1 MGVMKIINLAH
12 GELMMVGMYITFWAF
27 TLIKH
32 GPVRLDP
39 GRLPAPVSLG
49 ALIQKYLVAP
59 VMEVESI
66 LPENQVLLTVGI
78 GMVLSNLALLLFSA
92 NYRSVPVSYAD
103 KTIYWDLKLG
113 GQTISLSFSVP
124 MLVAFGIAL
133 ALGSALFL
141 FLGRTDLGRMIRATA
156 QDKRAAALMGVNTKR
171 MTYIT
176 FGLGSALVG
185 AAGALLVPVYY
196 LFPQIGGP
204 FTLKAFIITVLG
216 GMGNIPGAVLG
227 RRRPRARRVARLGLH
242 QPRVQGRVRLHH
254 LRPRPDLPS
263 EGPAR
268 KGTGVMTMKALIR
281 SSAPRRVLLFP
292 LATRNPYVLHMLIMS
307 SCGSCS
313 DRAGISSAGTRAGL
327 FRARRVLR
335 NRRVHGGNP
344 RSRGVLRPRP
354 RGQDCSSAV

>member
-1 MGVMKIINLAH
+1 MSPQVAGQLELLGQVLISGILLGGLYALIGLGMSLIMGVMKIINLAH
-12 GELMMVGMYITFWAF
+12 GELMMVGMYVTCWGF
-27 TLIKH
+27 TLLKMDPYVSILVVF
-32 GPVRLDP
+32 PVLFM
-39 GRLPAPVSLG
+39 LG
-49 ALIQKYLVAP
+49 ALLQKYLVAP

-78 GMVLSNLALLLFSA
+78 AMVLSNLALLLFSA
-92 NYRSVPVSYAD
+92 NYRSVPVSYAS

-133 ALGSALFL
+133 VLGSALFL

-171 MTYIT
+171 MTYVT

-227 RRRPRARRVARLGLH
+227 GVVLGLAESLGSVYISLGYKDAFGFIIFVLVLIFL
-242 QPRVQGRVRLHH
+242 PKGLLGKGR
-254 LRPRPDLPS
+254 
-263 EGPAR
+263 A
-268 KGTGVMTMKALIR
+268 
-281 SSAPRRVLLFP
+281 
-292 LATRNPYVLHMLIMS
+292 
-307 SCGSCS
+307 
-313 DRAGISSAGTRAGL
+313 
-327 FRARRVLR
+327 
-335 NRRVHGGNP
+335 
-344 RSRGVLRPRP
+344 
-354 RGQDCSSAV
+354 

>member
-1 MGVMKIINLAH
+1 MSPQVAGQIELLLQVLISGVLLGGLYALIGLGMSLIMGVMKIINLAH

-27 TLIKH
+27 TLL
-32 GPVRLDP
+32 RMDP
-39 GRLPAPVSLG
+39 YVSILLVFPALFLLG
-49 ALIQKYLVAP
+49 ALLQKYLIAP
-59 VMEVESI
+59 VMEVDSI

-78 GMVLSNLALLLFSA
+78 GMVLSNLALLFFSA
-92 NYRSVPVSYAD
+92 DYRSVPVSYAS
-103 KTIYWDLKLG
+103 KTIYWDLKVG
-113 GQTISLSFSVP
+113 GQTISLSFSVA

-171 MTYIT
+171 MTYVT

-227 RRRPRARRVARLGLH
+227 GVVLGLAESLGSVYISLGYKDAFGFIIFVLVLIFL
-242 QPRVQGRVRLHH
+242 PKGLLGKGR
-254 LRPRPDLPS
+254 
-263 EGPAR
+263 A
-268 KGTGVMTMKALIR
+268 
-281 SSAPRRVLLFP
+281 
-292 LATRNPYVLHMLIMS
+292 
-307 SCGSCS
+307 
-313 DRAGISSAGTRAGL
+313 
-327 FRARRVLR
+327 
-335 NRRVHGGNP
+335 
-344 RSRGVLRPRP
+344 
-354 RGQDCSSAV
+354 

>member
-1 MGVMKIINLAH
+1 MSPQAAGQIELLLQVLISGVLLGGLYALIGLGMSLIMGVMKIINLAH

-27 TLIKH
+27 TLLR
-32 GPVRLDP
+32 VDP
-39 GRLPAPVSLG
+39 YVSILLVFPALFLLG
-49 ALIQKYLVAP
+49 ALLQKYLIAP
-59 VMEVESI
+59 VMEVDSI

-92 NYRSVPVSYAD
+92 NYRSVPVSYAN
-103 KTIYWDLKLG
+103 KTIYRDLKMG

-133 ALGSALFL
+133 VLGAALFL

-171 MTYIT
+171 ITYIT

-185 AAGALLVPVYY
+185 AAGALLAPVYY

-227 RRRPRARRVARLGLH
+227 GVVLGLAESLGSVYISLGYKDAFGFIIFVLVLIFL
-242 QPRVQGRVRLHH
+242 PKGLLGKGR
-254 LRPRPDLPS
+254 
-263 EGPAR
+263 A
-268 KGTGVMTMKALIR
+268 
-281 SSAPRRVLLFP
+281 
-292 LATRNPYVLHMLIMS
+292 
-307 SCGSCS
+307 
-313 DRAGISSAGTRAGL
+313 
-327 FRARRVLR
+327 
-335 NRRVHGGNP
+335 
-344 RSRGVLRPRP
+344 
-354 RGQDCSSAV
+354 

>member
-1 MGVMKIINLAH
+1 M
-12 GELMMVGMYITFWAF
+12 
-27 TLIKH
+27 
-32 GPVRLDP
+32 DP
-39 GRLPAPVSLG
+39 YVSILLVFPALFLLG
-49 ALIQKYLVAP
+49 ALLQKYLVAP
-59 VMEVESI
+59 VMEVDSI

-78 GMVLSNLALLLFSA
+78 GMVLSNLALLFFSA
-92 NYRSVPVSYAD
+92 DYRSVPVSYAN

-171 MTYIT
+171 MTYVT

-196 LFPQIGGP
+196 LFPAIGGP

-227 RRRPRARRVARLGLH
+227 GVVLGLAESLGSVYISLGYKDAFGFIIFVLVLIFLPKGLLGKGRWREKRPGSSARPRSSSSRWRR
-242 QPRVQGRVRLHH
+242 
-254 LRPRPDLPS
+254 
-263 EGPAR
+263 
-268 KGTGVMTMKALIR
+268 GTPT
-281 SSAPRRVLLFP
+281 SS
-292 LATRNPYVLHMLIMS
+292 T
-307 SCGSCS
+307 C
-313 DRAGISSAGTRAGL
+313 
-327 FRARRVLR
+327 
-335 NRRVHGGNP
+335 
-344 RSRGVLRPRP
+344 
-354 RGQDCSSAV
+354 